1 MKKIRLAF
9 LCTLLATA
17 YVSAQSGH
25 LDANLV
31 HNWNHLD
38 RDIELSGEKFFN
50 KNGFKVSLLYFQNTA
65 EQSLNW
71 VMKPRASN
79 FKEHWGFGLAYL
91 RYLPLKNSNVELY
104 PYVKLTGFN
113 LPYQTNNESFGLIS
127 QLPHWKFYSGIG
139 LQVKSKLY
147 RDLYLTASADAG
159 GRWENPQA
167 SYLDYFNGLA
177 AGGAVGL
184 AYRIKG

>member
-50 KNGFKVSLLYFQNTA
+50 KNGFKLSLLYFQNTA
-65 EQSLNW
+65 EETFNW
-71 VMKPRASN
+71 QDKPRATN
-79 FKEHWGFGLAYL
+79 FGEHWGFGLAYL
-91 RYLPLKNSNVELY
+91 RFLPIKDSNIELY
-104 PYVKLTGFN
+104 PYFKISGFK
-113 LPYQTNNESFGLIS
+113 LPYQTQDESFGLFS
-127 QLPHWKFYSGIG
+127 QRAGWKFYSGIG

-147 RDLYLTASADAG
+147 RNLYLTASADAG
-159 GRWENPQA
+159 ARWDAPPVTYIDA
-167 SYLDYFNGLA
+167 FNGFA
-177 AGGAVGL
+177 TCGSVGL